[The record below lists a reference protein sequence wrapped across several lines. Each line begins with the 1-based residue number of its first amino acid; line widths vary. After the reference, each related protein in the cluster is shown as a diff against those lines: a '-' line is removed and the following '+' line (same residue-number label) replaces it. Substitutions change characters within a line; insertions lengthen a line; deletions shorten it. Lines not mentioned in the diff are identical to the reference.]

1 MSKVKNQ
8 HLVPKCYLKNFTNDG
23 RKLWLFDKKISKS
36 LPSNINDVAT
46 GRYFYDIPKEYL
58 AEGADVQ
65 AVEKIFSK
73 IEGDYCKFL
82 GRFLKNIHAS
92 FLLSPNGN
100 INLNDYDK
108 HEMSFYLALQVSRTE
123 EFRRMFSDLNK
134 VILERFANELL
145 ANDLET
151 GKAPEVLRGHH
162 LKAEVNKEHNVVE
175 HIQMLG
181 NPDFLTHF
189 QNIFFDK
196 IWIIGKNKTRNTF
209 FTSDHPVTLYS
220 CKNKKALGVGY
231 GSPDVEVSF
240 PLSPIFNLMMYER
253 SSFEHDIGK
262 FENTVVELNE
272 ENIEFYNSLQVKES
286 TRQVFCI
293 ENSFTLAEEMVRENP
308 EMSKIERPRLLSN

>member
-36 LPSNINDVAT
+36 LPSNINDIAT
-46 GRYFYDIPKEYL
+46 GRYFYDIPKDYL

-65 AVEKIFSK
+65 ALEKIFSK
-73 IEGDYCKFL
+73 IEGDYSSFL
-82 GRFLKNIHAS
+82 KRFLKNIQAS
-92 FLLSPNGN
+92 FLLSPNRN
-100 INLNDYDK
+100 INLNDFDK

-123 EFRRMFSDLNK
+123 EFRRMFSDLK
-134 VILERFANELL
+134 KIIVERFGNELL
-145 ANDLET
+145 ANDLEL
-151 GKAPEVLRGHH
+151 GKALEALRGHQ
-162 LKAEVNKEHNVVE
+162 LKAEIDKEYNVVE
-175 HIQMLG
+175 YIKMLG
-181 NPDFLTHF
+181 DPEFLAHF

-196 IWIIGKNKTRNTF
+196 IWIIGINKTSNTF
-209 FTSDHPVTLYS
+209 YTSDHPVALYS
-220 CKNKKALGVGY
+220 YKNNKDRGVGY

-240 PLSPIFNLMMYER
+240 PLSPILNLMMYER

-262 FENTVVELNE
+262 LENTVVELRD

-293 ENSFTLAEEMVRENP
+293 ENSFTLAEEMVSENP
-308 EMSKIERPRLLSN
+308 EISKIERPRLVSN